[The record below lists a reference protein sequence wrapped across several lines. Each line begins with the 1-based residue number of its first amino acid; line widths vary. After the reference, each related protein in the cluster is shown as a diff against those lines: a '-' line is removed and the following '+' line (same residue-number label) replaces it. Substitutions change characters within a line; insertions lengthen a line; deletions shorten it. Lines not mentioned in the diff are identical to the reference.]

1 MDIRQK
7 IDALLQKITSE
18 SQLKRIYRFVQYIY
32 LHTPR

>member
-1 MDIRQK
+1 MDTRQK

-18 SQLKRIYRFVQYIY
+18 SQLRRIYRFMKYIY

>member
-18 SQLKRIYRFVQYIY
+18 SQLKRIYRFVKYIY